1 MKKEKE
7 FYVVE
12 GGASFNC
19 FNGRKT
25 YTHGQDTDFYVFTGG
40 ADVDPAL
47 YGESKHYSTH
57 VSEIRDRKDNDI
69 YSKIDKKKLKVG
81 ICRGAQFLTV
91 KSGGSLIQDVSNH
104 RMTTDEIM
112 TLDGSLFI
120 ESDHHQM
127 MYPFEVDNHVI
138 IATSVTP
145 KSTYYLNGNNKEVEM
160 PFEPEIVYYPN
171 TNSLCIQGHPEW
183 GSPYAE
189 NNKKL
194 RAYINKLIDH
204 YVNKLK

>member
-1 MKKEKE
+1 MEKKRE

-12 GGASFNC
+12 GGAAFNC
-19 FNGRKT
+19 FEGTKT
-25 YTHGQDTDFYVFTGG
+25 FTHGADTSFYIFTGG

-47 YGESKHYSTH
+47 YGENKHYSTH
-57 VSEIRDRKDNDI
+57 TSEIRDKKDLEL
-69 YSKIDKKKLKVG
+69 YKKIDKNKLKVG

-91 KSGGSLIQDVSNH
+91 MSGGSLIQDVSNH
-104 RMTTDEIM
+104 KMTTDEIM
-112 TLDGSLFI
+112 TADGLFHI

-127 MYPFEVDNHVI
+127 MYPFDVDNHVI
-138 IATSVTP
+138 IATSN
-145 KSTYYLNGNNKEVEM
+145 KSKSSYYLNGNNEEVEM

-183 GSPYAE
+183 GSPYTP

-194 RAYINKLIDH
+194 RAYINKLIDY
-204 YVNKLK
+204 YVDKLK